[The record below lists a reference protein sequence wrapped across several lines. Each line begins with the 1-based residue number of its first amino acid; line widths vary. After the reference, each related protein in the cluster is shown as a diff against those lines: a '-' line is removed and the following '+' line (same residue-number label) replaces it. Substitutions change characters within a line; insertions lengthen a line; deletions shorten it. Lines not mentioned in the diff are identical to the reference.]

1 MHKLKTLSI
10 SGLLATMLLSS
21 GVALAGDPLL
31 DGNVQVANGNHTV
44 TALLALI
51 GNGTIPAN
59 HVFPTVQGTTITAGQ
74 LQALYN
80 QGQLV
85 TLNQPLVGA
94 TIDNIVANY
103 DPALV
108 NIDLRPAVYG
118 KPFANLTVIDSPL
131 VLGANAK
138 PAVVTTVRGKIGTLI
153 DTGGCVLDRAGKC
166 MNVVDI
172 VTDPVGTTIDTTIE
186 KAMLGNPAVL
196 IGGSLLYISI
206 APSIANAGAEKL
218 FNQAIQLEP
227 AWQEAFTPPI
237 VPHSIDI
244 GAAAGQQIMELH
256 SMPLDAYTPEDLDFM
271 EEHYEY
277 FIDILAELR
286 AMGRL

>member
-1 MHKLKTLSI
+1 MHILTKLSI
-10 SGLLATMLLSS
+10 TGLLATMLSS
-21 GVALAGDPLL
+21 SVAFAGDPLL

-44 TALLALI
+44 TALLGLI
-51 GNGTIPAN
+51 GNGTIPPD
-59 HVFPTVQGTTITAGQ
+59 HVFPTVQGTTITAAE

-80 QGQLV
+80 KGQLV

-94 TIDNIVANY
+94 TIDNIVSNY

-108 NIDLRPAVYG
+108 NIDLRPTIYG
-118 KPFANLTVIDSPL
+118 KPFSNLTVIEEPMT
-131 VLGANAK
+131 LGANAK
-138 PAVVTTVRGKIGTLI
+138 PAVITAVSGKIGTII

-172 VTDPVGTTIDTTIE
+172 VTDPVRTMVDTTIE

-196 IGGSLLYISI
+196 IGGSLIYVSL
-206 APSIANAGAEKL
+206 APSFANAGAEKL
-218 FNQAIQLEP
+218 FNEAIQLEP

-244 GAAAGQQIMELH
+244 GADAGRQIMELH
-256 SMPLDAYTPEDLDFM
+256 SMPLAAYTAEDIEFM
-271 EEHYEY
+271 EDHYEY
-277 FIDILAELR
+277 FVDIIAELH
-286 AMGRL
+286 ATGRL